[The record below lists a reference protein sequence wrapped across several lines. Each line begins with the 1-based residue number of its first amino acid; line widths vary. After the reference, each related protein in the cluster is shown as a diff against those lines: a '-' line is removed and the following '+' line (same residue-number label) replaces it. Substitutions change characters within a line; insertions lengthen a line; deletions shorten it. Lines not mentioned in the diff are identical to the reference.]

1 MKNKFL
7 GVFVFLFA
15 LVSVVSCETEP
26 LDSGLEDGSNQLRT
40 SFSVR
45 FDGKNYKTE
54 NAIALIENGKLI
66 ITAVK
71 GNEIFVLKSNGVMV
85 GTYTDSQLDFTYIES
100 GDTNPYSNQN
110 PVTGQNNSVLT
121 ITSINFQAERITGTF
136 HFTGYRLTG
145 NGENPTV
152 EQIAFHEGT
161 FENVPYGAGSGD
173 EEPGEPS
180 SGDYFP
186 MAIGN
191 TWNYDV
197 SNEDE
202 NSQMKIN
209 STETING
216 ALYYKVTDLPIGVGA
231 DIPEGDFPGLD
242 VRSHLRKNG
251 ANYIQRFYAFI
262 PEMMGGLIP
271 QMEIEAFEII
281 FLKDNLAVGES
292 WTETKTI
299 VTNVVMF
306 GMSQTIN
313 ANATFNSVIE
323 EKGISM
329 TVNGVTYTDVI
340 KVKTTATVV
349 SEDGTEVSEAQ
360 NWFAKDVG
368 LIKSYSNDPEDGE
381 SEMNLIDYILN

>member
-7 GVFVFLFA
+7 GVFIFLFA
-15 LVSVVSCETEP
+15 LVSVISCETEP
-26 LDSGLEDGSNQLRT
+26 LDEGLEDNGQSSKSFTVNFSGSQYQTN
-40 SFSVR
+40 VV
-45 FDGKNYKTE
+45 N
-54 NAIALIENGKLI
+54 ALIESGSLVISASNAQG
-66 ITAVK
+66 
-71 GNEIFVLKSNGVMV
+71 IFILQSQGVAV
-85 GTYTDSQLDFTYIES
+85 GTYQNSQLNFAYTDTAS
-100 GDTNPYSNQN
+100 GNIYTSINPMSGSSSSML
-110 PVTGQNNSVLT
+110 TISSVNFQAQTVSGTFSFIGYKINEDLT
-121 ITSINFQAERITGTF
+121 ITEQS
-136 HFTGYRLTG
+136 FTSG
-145 NGENPTV
+145 
-152 EQIAFHEGT
+152 AFV
-161 FENVPYGAGSGD
+161 NVPYGAGSGD
-173 EEPGEPS
+173 EEPVEPS
-180 SGDYFP
+180 SGNYFP

-231 DIPEGDFPGLD
+231 DIPEGNFPGLD

-271 QMEIEAFEII
+271 QMEIEAFEIT

-323 EKGISM
+323 QKGISM

-381 SEMNLIDYILN
+381 SEMNLINYILN